1 MKYKFLSVL
10 SLFISFSACSY
21 NVIER
26 YELKGKI
33 KSYDITMFLAVDG
46 RSVTGS
52 YIYNK
57 NNKKISLK
65 GSYSDGVLN
74 LSESYNGQITG
85 KIDAVSSGGHSF
97 DGEWIGSGKY
107 KFNVERSS
115 KKIDEIVSHYNI
127 STSNVL
133 NNSISID
140 FVFLDN
146 TRQTLNINIIDDDF
160 QVVIE
165 DVNFDGY
172 PDVRISDNKGAANES
187 YFYYLYNKKSN
198 KYEKSDILSSYVV
211 NPTVLYVDRAVTG
224 FSRDGCCDYIVSIL
238 KNNKL
243 QKASYDYQQGKGKL
257 EIININGKVVK
268 TTGID
273 RKVFETDFLE
283 ITNSKL

>member
-33 KSYDITMFLAVDG
+33 KSYDITMVLAVDG
-46 RSVTGS
+46 SSVTGS

-57 NNKKISLK
+57 NNKNISLK

-97 DGEWIGSGKY
+97 DGEWIGSRKY

-127 STSNVL
+127 STSNDL
-133 NNSISID
+133 NNAISID

-224 FSRDGCCDYIVSIL
+224 FSRDGCCNYIVSIL

-243 QKASYDYQQGKGKL
+243 QKASYDYQRGKGKL

-268 TTGID
+268 TIGID
-273 RKVFETDFLE
+273 RKVFEADFLE